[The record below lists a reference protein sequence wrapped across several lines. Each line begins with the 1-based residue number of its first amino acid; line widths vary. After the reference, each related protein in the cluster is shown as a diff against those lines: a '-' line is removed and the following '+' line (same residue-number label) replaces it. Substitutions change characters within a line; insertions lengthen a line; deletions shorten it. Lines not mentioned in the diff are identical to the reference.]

1 MTLRLKIILTLLI
14 GVTALVV
21 FFTGFSIYRYFA
33 KQNSGKETQ
42 LTPREQQ
49 ELPQE
54 TPAQQDTFF
63 KEAEQSVPP
72 PAQQKESAR
81 VSPSKPTQEADPRV
95 RADLISFALPFAERF
110 GSYSNQASYENLSDL
125 LGFMTES
132 MQVWAREKIA
142 SAKEEPLPTI
152 YKGVTT
158 KALSNTVVSIDEKKG
173 KAEIRVTTQRKE
185 LIGSS
190 TNFKVYNQD
199 LVLSFIKEDSVW
211 LVDSAVWK

>member
-21 FFTGFSIYRYFA
+21 FFAGFSIYRYFT
-33 KQNSGKETQ
+33 KSNLGKEPQ
-42 LTPREQQ
+42 LTERELQ

-54 TPAQQDTFF
+54 TPAQQDSFF
-63 KEAEQSVPP
+63 KEAERTVPSTQQREGTRVPP
-72 PAQQKESAR
+72 QKPA
-81 VSPSKPTQEADPRV
+81 QEADPRV

-110 GSYSNQASYENLSDL
+110 GSYSNQANYENLSDL

-132 MQVWAREKIA
+132 MQSWAREKIA

-158 KALSNTVVSIDEKKG
+158 KALSNTVISLDEKKG
-173 KAEIRVTTQRKE
+173 RAEIRITAQRKE

-199 LVLSFIKEDSVW
+199 IVLSFIKEDSVW